1 MRFGVEQL
9 KNLYRWL
16 IAFALL
22 IIPWAIGAGFGTY
35 LGVLAG
41 IVASYAFLTLT
52 NGNFRL
58 PILHWERLSERKIQF
73 FLSLLGLAHLIPGLI
88 VAVVLADYLYIFVIA
103 AIGHL
108 GLETFVILNRPPK
121 DPNPKKPIRY
131 SFRRARSRGTQK
143 EGGSYWGF

>member
-58 PILHWERLSERKIQF
+58 PILHWERLSERRIQF

-103 AIGHL
+103 AVGHL
-108 GLETFVILNRPPK
+108 GLETFVILNRAPK
-121 DPNPKKPIRY
+121 DPTKKPVRL
-131 SFRRARSRGTQK
+131 ARGYRTKGHYDTPV
-143 EGGSYWGF
+143 WNR